1 MNEPVETPRR
11 NLTGA
16 VVPALAAAGL
26 AAVGAILIVGSNGD
40 EKAKAAAAPANCILE
55 NAGGVGG
62 PIDLVDGNGV
72 RVTQGDFAGE
82 PVVLYFGFTHC
93 PDVCP
98 NTMYAL
104 NEALALPG
112 GYDVQTALISLD
124 PERDTPQV
132 MQAYAATNG
141 FPPGLMGL
149 TGARAQVDAAKSAF
163 QVYSSRVEIPGAP
176 DGVYNVDHSSF
187 MYVLNG
193 QWETVA
199 IAPTMR
205 RERADDPRSP
215 MIAAAPQELAACIA
229 AGLERG

>member
-1 MNEPVETPRR
+1 MNEPVDTPRR

-16 VVPALAAAGL
+16 VVPAVAVAAL
-26 AAVGAILIVGSNGD
+26 AAVGAILMVGANGN
-40 EKAKAAAAPANCILE
+40 EKAKAAAGPTNCILE
-55 NAGGVGG
+55 NADGVGG
-62 PIDLVDGNGV
+62 AIDLVDGNGAH
-72 RVTQGDFAGE
+72 VTQADFAGE

-104 NEALALPG
+104 AEALALPG

-132 MQAYAATNG
+132 MEAYAATDG
-141 FPPGLMGL
+141 FPEGLVGL
-149 TGARAQVDAAKSAF
+149 TGTRAQVDAAKRAF
-163 QVYSSRVEIPGAP
+163 QVYSARVEIPGAP
-176 DGVYNVDHSSF
+176 AGVYNVDHSSF
-187 MYVLNG
+187 IYVLNG
-193 QWETVA
+193 QWQTVA

-205 RERADDPRSP
+205 RQNATDPRSP
-215 MIAAAPQELAACIA
+215 MAAVAPQELAACIA